1 MKSEELVVVSSYSI
15 DGSWAIIEN
24 AFLSDPHDVYEIQH
38 ARGSELIKF
47 EILSVNKLAM
57 VLC

>member
-1 MKSEELVVVSSYSI
+1 M
-15 DGSWAIIEN
+15 DGSCAIIED
-24 AFLSDPHDVYEIQH
+24 AFLSDSHDIYEIQH